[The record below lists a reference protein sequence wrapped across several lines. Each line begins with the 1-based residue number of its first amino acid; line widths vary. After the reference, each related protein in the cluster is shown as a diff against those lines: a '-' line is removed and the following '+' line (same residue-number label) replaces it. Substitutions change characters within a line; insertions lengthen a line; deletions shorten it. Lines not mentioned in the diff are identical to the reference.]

1 MLWLAY
7 IWCFLLGLCK
17 EPWWAHAGWHCC
29 LEPVH
34 QVPCL
39 AVDKDSGQQTMSVG
53 CVLHMFV
60 RCVLQ
65 ACCEHPC
72 SGLCANTATAIT
84 SLNQALRHGP
94 GRPYELNKADRA
106 LHGSGWS
113 NKLPFMGSTGA
124 AVPLAAAAT
133 NLPSIR
139 KYCHTCE
146 GITTC
151 SWVGALVWHGSRPCH
166 SGQRTWCTS
175 QFVTMLWLVCILP
188 W

>member
-1 MLWLAY
+1 MLAGTVALSRFTRYHVLRLTRIRANKLCLWVVYYTCLCVVYCKHVVSILAQGCAR
-7 IWCFLLGLCK
+7 ILLL
-17 EPWWAHAGWHCC
+17 
-29 LEPVH
+29 L
-34 QVPCL
+34 
-39 AVDKDSGQQTMSVG
+39 
-53 CVLHMFV
+53 
-60 RCVLQ
+60 
-65 ACCEHPC
+65 
-72 SGLCANTATAIT
+72 
-84 SLNQALRHGP
+84 SLNQALRHWP

-106 LHGSGWS
+106 LYGSGWS
-113 NKLPFMGSTGA
+113 KQLPFMGSTGA